1 MMKKGLPADALFDYL
16 MDTHWYKETV
26 DFYFK
31 GRYEAKYDRV
41 INSLLGRGIIKE
53 ENGCLSTT
61 VKP

>member
-16 MDTHWYKETV
+16 MDTHRYKETV
-26 DFYFK
+26 DLYFN
-31 GRYEAKYDRV
+31 GRYEAKYDQV
-41 INSLLGRGIIKE
+41 VNSFLTRGVIKE